1 MMTTTTLF
9 EELQTAV
16 KQLLVKNQRLQQ
28 ELTTLKEQHELVQ
41 LELMEKEEQ
50 QIQVEQQVR
59 QLLAELAPNNG

>member
-1 MMTTTTLF
+1 MTTTTLF

>member
-1 MMTTTTLF
+1 MNTNALF
-9 EELQTAV
+9 NELQTAI
-16 KQLLVKNQRLQQ
+16 KQLLQKNQTLQQ
-28 ELTTLKEQHELVQ
+28 ELSRLKEQHELVQ

>member
-1 MMTTTTLF
+1 MTTTTLF

-41 LELMEKEEQ
+41 LKLMEKEEQ
-50 QIQVEQQVR
+50 QTQVEQQVR

>member
-1 MMTTTTLF
+1 MTTTTLF

-50 QIQVEQQVR
+50 QTQVEQQVR

>member
-1 MMTTTTLF
+1 MTTTTLF

-41 LELMEKEEQ
+41 LDLMEKEEQ

>member
-16 KQLLVKNQRLQQ
+16 KQLLVKNQKLQQ

-50 QIQVEQQVR
+50 QTQVEQQVR

>member
-1 MMTTTTLF
+1 
-9 EELQTAV
+9 
-16 KQLLVKNQRLQQ
+16 
-28 ELTTLKEQHELVQ
+28 LVQ

>member
-28 ELTTLKEQHELVQ
+28 ELTALKEQHELVQ

-59 QLLAELAPNNG
+59 QLLAELTPNNG

>member
-59 QLLAELAPNNG
+59 QLLAELTPNNG

>member
-1 MMTTTTLF
+1 MTTTTLF

-41 LELMEKEEQ
+41 LELIEKEEQ